1 MDIFF
6 TTELTR
12 ISDGVLLLLFS
23 FLLYSNGEDK
33 GDISSVQYCVQDV
46 YNVTVQMKLK
56 LYQFQFILFS

>member
-6 TTELTR
+6 TTELTC

-23 FLLYSNGEDK
+23 FLLYSNCEDK
-33 GDISSVQYCVQDV
+33 GDISNVQYCVQDV